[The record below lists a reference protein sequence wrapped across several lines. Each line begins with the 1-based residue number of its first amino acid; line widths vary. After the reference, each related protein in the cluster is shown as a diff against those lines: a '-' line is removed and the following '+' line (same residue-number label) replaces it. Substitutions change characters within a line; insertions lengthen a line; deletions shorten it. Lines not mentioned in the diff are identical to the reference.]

1 MFQNNQFPGYSESK
15 PSTIFFFCWH
25 TADTSL
31 PEISNK
37 QMNFISIWTQDPGQR
52 DSLSSANIFIKKNRN
67 AFEESFQHS
76 FFWTIE
82 IVFDPQNLFQQPD
95 SKVWTGL
102 ELSSGKTTYSQ
113 FIWHSRYWSESQSFM
128 KNVKNCP
135 FSTNTGVSS
144 SSRLWQSASV
154 LQNLKET
161 NQPDT
166 RMSWPFVLP
175 PPPPPR
181 LLADDMTGSHTEQTG
196 DIHCVCREESRE
208 TGKCVCDCKLYKIF
222 SKLI

>member
-15 PSTIFFFCWH
+15 PSTIFFCWH

-161 NQPDT
+161 KTSQTLGWADPSSSLLLLCWQMTWPAAT
-166 RMSWPFVLP
+166 RSRQATSTVSAERSRGRPGSVFVTVNYIKY
-175 PPPPPR
+175 
-181 LLADDMTGSHTEQTG
+181 LAN
-196 DIHCVCREESRE
+196 
-208 TGKCVCDCKLYKIF
+208 
-222 SKLI
+222 

>member
-128 KNVKNCP
+128 KNVKIAR
-135 FSTNTGVSS
+135 FSQTLACLAAPGCDSQRRYCKTSRRQKPARHSDELTLRPPSS
-144 SSRLWQSASV
+144 SSAGRWHDRQPHGADRRHPLCLQRGVEGDREVCLW
-154 LQNLKET
+154 L
-161 NQPDT
+161 
-166 RMSWPFVLP
+166 
-175 PPPPPR
+175 
-181 LLADDMTGSHTEQTG
+181 
-196 DIHCVCREESRE
+196 
-208 TGKCVCDCKLYKIF
+208 
-222 SKLI
+222 

>member
-113 FIWHSRYWSESQSFM
+113 FIWHPQYWSESQSFM
-128 KNVKNCP
+128 KNVKIAR
-135 FSTNTGVSS
+135 FSQTLACLAAPGCDSQRRYCKTSRRQTSQTLGWADPSS
-144 SSRLWQSASV
+144 SLLLLLLLCWQMTWPAATRSRQATSTVSAERSRGRPGSV
-154 LQNLKET
+154 
-161 NQPDT
+161 
-166 RMSWPFVLP
+166 FVTVNYIKY
-175 PPPPPR
+175 
-181 LLADDMTGSHTEQTG
+181 LAN
-196 DIHCVCREESRE
+196 
-208 TGKCVCDCKLYKIF
+208 
-222 SKLI
+222 